1 MKKEFCFQRCH
12 EPRHKFCQRS
22 HTASKKELHF
32 VIAVCVWRDQ
42 IISENRK
49 PFILI
54 IEIYMKTDQ
63 SPKLF
68 CVQSFTTIIRLWQW
82 E

>member
-1 MKKEFCFQRCH
+1 MRKEFCLQRCH
-12 EPRHKFCQRS
+12 RPD
-22 HTASKKELHF
+22 TN
-32 VIAVCVWRDQ
+32 AVRGLIWHSLPLVKAECVWRDQ

-49 PFILI
+49 PFTLI